1 VQREIAA
8 FEERLGSR
16 GRILIRASGT
26 EPLIRV
32 MAEAED
38 EALVTETVES
48 LAATIRAR
56 IAA

>member
-1 VQREIAA
+1 
-8 FEERLGSR
+8 
-16 GRILIRASGT
+16 
-26 EPLIRV
+26 LIRV
-32 MAEAED
+32 RAEAED